1 MPPAGAE
8 SSSHEPIIQYRL
20 FLCAAASAAALGLA
34 GCSTNPTNAQIGT
47 GVGAVAGGVVG
58 SAVGGTAATVIGAG
72 AGALVGH
79 ELGEDRDQRQG
90 RR

>member
-1 MPPAGAE
+1 MN
-8 SSSHEPIIQYRL
+8 YRHL
-20 FLCAAASAAALGLA
+20 LCIAASAGALGLA
-34 GCSTNPTNAQIGT
+34 GCSSNPTNAQIGT
-47 GVGAVAGGVVG
+47 GVGAVAGGVLG

-79 ELGEDRDQRQG
+79 ELGEDRDRDQRRG

>member
-1 MPPAGAE
+1 MN
-8 SSSHEPIIQYRL
+8 YRHL
-20 FLCAAASAAALGLA
+20 LCAAASAAALGLV
-34 GCSTNPTNAQIGT
+34 GCSSNPTNAQVGT
-47 GVGAVAGGVVG
+47 GVGAVAGGLVG

-79 ELGEDRDQRQG
+79 EVGEDRDRRQG